1 MKKAILFGSILYF
14 FAAASSWG
22 QTSKAELLKDIVKVV
37 GSKMTSNDYTLVTF
51 SNGNS
56 LQVKAYAEAPAT
68 GLISRD
74 NFIALTT
81 TIVASTIEE
90 LTKEDEGA
98 KTKDLSAVIG
108 NPDITIKTFVA
119 KEGVQVEVTTSE
131 GVNRNTIAWDDLLK

>member
-1 MKKAILFGSILYF
+1 MVA
-14 FAAASSWG
+14 
-22 QTSKAELLKDIVKVV
+22 
-37 GSKMTSNDYTLVTF
+37 NDYTLVTF
-51 SNGNS
+51 SNGNN
-56 LQVKAYAEAPAT
+56 LQIKAYAEAPAT

-81 TIVASTIEE
+81 TIATSTIEE

-98 KTKDLSAVIG
+98 KTKDLSAIIG

-131 GVNRNTIAWDDLLK
+131 GVNRSTMSWDDLLK